1 MSFYIKQDDTT
12 PSLRADLK
20 NGSGDPVD
28 LIGTSVRVHMRA
40 IGATVAKIDAA
51 MVVVSEPGGTVQY
64 NWIAGDT
71 SATGSYQVEFEV
83 TYSDGT
89 VETFPNDS
97 YIRVEILEDI
107 A

>member
-12 PSLRADLK
+12 PSMRADLK
-20 NGSGDPVD
+20 NGSGDAVD
-28 LIGTSVRVHMRA
+28 LINTTVRLHMRA
-40 IGATVAKIDAA
+40 IGSTVATIDAA
-51 MVVVSEPGGTVQY
+51 AVVISEAGGTVQY
-64 NWIAGDT
+64 DWVAGDT

-89 VETFPNDS
+89 VETFPNDG
-97 YIRVEILEDI
+97 YIRVQILEDI